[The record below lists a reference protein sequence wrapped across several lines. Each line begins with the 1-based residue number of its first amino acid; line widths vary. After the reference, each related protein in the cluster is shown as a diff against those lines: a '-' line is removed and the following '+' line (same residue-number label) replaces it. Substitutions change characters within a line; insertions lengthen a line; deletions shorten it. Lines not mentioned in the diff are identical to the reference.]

1 MFKRIL
7 IAALLAAPL
16 CTYAAEEKKMTSQQE
31 KMGSCNKEATAK
43 ELKGDARKGFMKDCL
58 SAEKKEV
65 KLTQQE
71 KMKACNKEAGD
82 KAVKGDDRKKF
93 MSQCL
98 KGDAAK
104 EEAGKA
110 ATKG

>member
-7 IAALLAAPL
+7 IAAFLAAPL
-16 CTYAAEEKKMTSQQE
+16 CTYAAEEKKMTPQQE
-31 KMGSCNKEATAK
+31 KMGACNKEASAK
-43 ELKGDARKGFMKDCL
+43 ELKGDARKSFMKDCL
-58 SAEKKEV
+58 SAEKKEA
-65 KLTQQE
+65 KMTQQE

-98 KGDAAK
+98 RGDGGK
-104 EEAGKA
+104 EDAGKS